1 MVYLAQY
8 LPSKQKEG
16 FLHPTAVLLSLSTK
30 SRYKN
35 QLDTSSAYSPF
46 CAIRG
51 TRFVLAKLIQ
61 ENQEAWSVQANYIGQ
76 PVCTQSEVALQ
87 SMLLKGVQI
96 MPEELSEAAVWQ
108 STHQFGKKLRLN
120 TPQLCIDQSASY
132 LDRLHLHLALSKCAG
147 I

>member
-16 FLHPTAVLLSLSTK
+16 LLHPTAVLLSLSTK
-30 SRYKN
+30 SIYKN

-46 CAIRG
+46 CAISG
-51 TRFVLAKLIQ
+51 TRFVLA
-61 ENQEAWSVQANYIGQ
+61 NIGELGGMVSLGQ
-76 PVCTQSEVALQ
+76 SHWIVCTQNEAALQ
-87 SMLLKGVQI
+87 STLLKGVQI

-132 LDRLHLHLALSKCAG
+132 LDRLHLHLAPSKCVS